1 MTAPLYRY
9 NCLVCCAPKAFVAW
23 GLCALCQRSYDR
35 ALAKDQTIM
44 GAIVWAAQRARRAE
58 RARFFGKLPPGW
70 RRIKAAAD
78 VGLDRGDE
86 RRQKA

>member
-9 NCLVCCAPKAFVAW
+9 NCLVCCAPKSVVAW

-35 ALAKDQTIM
+35 ALGKDQTIM

-58 RARFFGKLPPGW
+58 RAR
-70 RRIKAAAD
+70 IKAAAD